1 MLGAPADRQTIILVC
16 LNSPQRDSVFC
27 ARARARAAD
36 LCAARPRISFDMGFT
51 RCACVPASACVFSNV
66 LYAPCTL
73 QYLCASLPVCYL
85 LLATSHT
92 HSPPRNPCA
101 WPLSTASAGTLVR
114 RLCLVPMAGSF
125 LRSRRLWSFREPVFV
140 NACAVKPAGREIW
153 LACPD
158 WHRCRYGSYVD
169 ACIRCRDMIA
179 DRCTIL
185 CCVI

>member
-1 MLGAPADRQTIILVC
+1 MPWRCCCRGVDLLGAPADRQTIILVC

-27 ARARARAAD
+27 ARARARAANF
-36 LCAARPRISFDMGFT
+36 CAARPRISFDMGFT

-101 WPLSTASAGTLVR
+101 WPLTNVPAEAVDR
-114 RLCLVPMAGSF
+114 RLTNVPAEAQTSVHCLRRYVGQTSVPGSDGWKLPPQQEALEF
-125 LRSRRLWSFREPVFV
+125 
-140 NACAVKPAGREIW
+140 
-153 LACPD
+153 
-158 WHRCRYGSYVD
+158 
-169 ACIRCRDMIA
+169 
-179 DRCTIL
+179 
-185 CCVI
+185 